1 MRPVPPK
8 PAARQLPIPRQ
19 AAANPAG
26 RQLPIR
32 WPIPNLRAPVLV
44 SGMWVGHNVTR
55 KAGARRAGTG
65 HLRVPR
71 PLGKTSLV
79 YWQGGQVSVRGV
91 LQVHSA
97 PPALSPHVEWAVS
110 GALGVPV
117 TLPWVDQPAS
127 PGTLRAELA
136 WQGRPGCAAA
146 LTSVL
151 AGWNL
156 LRFEVTEEASPGCDA
171 VRYGCTPALGTF
183 SAVTSANGDIL
194 VPEGRLRA
202 AMTLAASAA
211 SGGPGRAAAA
221 GADDGMGLLRDRHG
235 PRHPA
240 LGGSLE
246 AELALLLGQP
256 WDDELEPFRHA
267 AAGAP
272 VRWLHAT
279 G

>member
-1 MRPVPPK
+1 
-8 PAARQLPIPRQ
+8 
-19 AAANPAG
+19 
-26 RQLPIR
+26 
-32 WPIPNLRAPVLV
+32 
-44 SGMWVGHNVTR
+44 
-55 KAGARRAGTG
+55 
-65 HLRVPR
+65 
-71 PLGKTSLV
+71 
-79 YWQGGQVSVRGV
+79 VSVRGV

-97 PPALSPHVEWAVS
+97 PPALSPHVEWAVA
-110 GALGVPV
+110 GVLGVVV

-127 PGTLRAELA
+127 PGTLRAELT
-136 WQGRPGCAAA
+136 WQGRPGTSGA
-146 LTSVL
+146 LTSAL

-171 VRYGCTPALGTF
+171 LRYSYTPSLGTF
-183 SAVTSANGDIL
+183 SAVTSANGDVL

-211 SGGPGRAAAA
+211 PARGAGRLAA
-221 GADDGMGLLRDRHG
+221 GSSEPDGGIGELRDLHA

-246 AELALLLGQP
+246 EELALLLGQP
-256 WDDELEPFRHA
+256 WDDELESFRHA